1 MKAEDVQLT
10 KTLRA
15 QPRGKTGRKL
25 ALSNRDLPDGVHE
38 KDRWHKNFIPTFLWW
53 VGQQQ
58 DPWNLPDD
66 EVITALQQI
75 WNVVYKKI
83 PYTVEPKDAVVAVVC
98 IIFVTCHDTYKSYRP
113 CNVSVT
119 RGALRLVPRLFR
131 SSILSS
137 KIVMTT
143 S

>member
-1 MKAEDVQLT
+1 MKVEDVQLT

-15 QPRGKTGRKL
+15 QPRSKTGRKL

-38 KDRWHKNFIPTFLWW
+38 KDRWHRHFIPTFLCW
-53 VGQQQ
+53 VGRQP
-58 DPWNLPDD
+58 DPWNLPDNQ
-66 EVITALQQI
+66 VVAALQQI
-75 WNVVYKKI
+75 WDVVYKKI

-119 RGALRLVPRLFR
+119 RGALQLVPRLSL

-137 KIVMTT
+137 KIVMGT